1 MIKVIRCCL
10 LTAIQGIKSWTEN
23 WRMAM
28 LLLLM
33 FVTVAEFCNNVNDFS
48 SRINEAT
55 NALAVLP
62 HLYNNQYFRLVI
74 QFGIILMFSNAPFR
88 NANSLFCIIR
98 TGYKKWC
105 VGQLIY
111 IVTASILYTTL
122 FFLLTIVCTVPTL
135 GFSFSW
141 GKTFSTLAQT
151 DGFPLNIEYK
161 IHLLYKPVD
170 ALLNTCLLLMLLSIF
185 LGFLMFLLSS
195 VFGKG
200 AGTISA
206 TSIVLLGLVPAFS
219 SNPAGVA
226 RFSPCSLTQIA
237 LLDSSG
243 ISGYP
248 TVSYAYIFF
257 GIALFL
263 MATLTIA
270 IYSNRKIKHRIYT
283 MEAQ

>member
-10 LTAIQGIKSWTEN
+10 LTALQEIKTWTEN

-33 FVTVAEFCNNVNDFS
+33 FVTVAEFCNNINDFS

-55 NALAVLP
+55 NAFAVLP

-74 QFGIILMFSNAPFR
+74 NFGIILMFSNAPFR
-88 NANSLFCIIR
+88 NSNSLFCLIR

-111 IVTASILYTTL
+111 IVIASFIYTTL

-135 GFSFSW
+135 GFSLSW

-151 DGFPLNIEYK
+151 EGLPLNIQYK

-170 ALLNTCLLLMLLSIF
+170 ALLNTCLLLLMLSIF
-185 LGFLMFLLSS
+185 MGFLMFLLSTI
-195 VFGKG
+195 FGRG
-200 AGTISA
+200 AGTIVA
-206 TSIVLLGLVPAFS
+206 TSIVLVGLVPAFS
-219 SNPAGVA
+219 SNPAIVA

-237 LLDSSG
+237 LLDNSG

-257 GIALFL
+257 GISLIL
-263 MATLTIA
+263 MATLTIT
-270 IYSNRKIKHRIYT
+270 IYSNRKIKHRIYA
-283 MEAQ
+283 MEV